1 MKARLISGLIVITL
15 LASLASAQDNR
26 TDSAMT
32 SLQNRQSNSTVLISS
47 RAPLS
52 PASGDMNVYP
62 QQMEAVLQAIA
73 QDLSRISEAV
83 RDGKLTQEEGEYLSV
98 EQYYVGL
105 LRFQLL
111 RALHQNAKDANPGV
125 SSPQASTAPKVLGN
139 TVVTAAPT
147 SSADI
152 SEQAA
157 AYLELTPA
165 QIAAIRAAISDQR
178 KTTQPLADQFENN
191 RRELN
196 FLTSRTPLD
205 AGKIQALAIEQG
217 RIVEQFIVS
226 NALLESKLY
235 EMLTE
240 EQKQKVGA
248 LLQIPN

>member
-1 MKARLISGLIVITL
+1 MPNVISRE
-15 LASLASAQDNR
+15 Q
-26 TDSAMT
+26 
-32 SLQNRQSNSTVLISS
+32 
-47 RAPLS
+47 
-52 PASGDMNVYP
+52 
-62 QQMEAVLQAIA
+62 
-73 QDLSRISEAV
+73 
-83 RDGKLTQEEGEYLSV
+83 GEYLSV

-111 RALHQNAKDANPGV
+111 RALHQNAKDTNPGV

-157 AYLELTPA
+157 AFLELTPA
-165 QIAAIRAAISDQR
+165 QIAAIQAAISDDR
-178 KTTQPLADQFENN
+178 KTTQPLVDEFENN

-196 FLTSRTPLD
+196 FLTSRSPLD
-205 AGKIQALAIEQG
+205 ADKLQALAAEQG

-235 EMLTE
+235 GMLSQ
-240 EQKQKVGA
+240 EQKEKINA
-248 LLQIPN
+248 LLQTPH

>member
-1 MKARLISGLIVITL
+1 
-15 LASLASAQDNR
+15 
-26 TDSAMT
+26 
-32 SLQNRQSNSTVLISS
+32 
-47 RAPLS
+47 
-52 PASGDMNVYP
+52 MNVYP

-83 RDGKLTQEEGEYLSV
+83 RDGKLTREQGEYLSV

-111 RALHQNAKDANPGV
+111 RALYQNANDANPEV
-125 SSPQASTAPKVLGN
+125 SSPQASTVPKVLGN

-147 SSADI
+147 PSADI

-157 AYLELTPA
+157 AFLELTPA
-165 QIAAIRAAISDQR
+165 QIAAIQAAISDDR
-178 KTTQPLADQFENN
+178 KTTQPLVDEFENN

-196 FLTSRTPLD
+196 FLTSGSPLD
-205 AGKIQALAIEQG
+205 ADKLQALAAEQG

-235 EMLTE
+235 GMLSQ
-240 EQKQKVGA
+240 EQKEKINA
-248 LLQIPN
+248 LLQTPH